1 MDMKSAR
8 KGSQSYLSM
17 LDDVTPSILEVLKH
31 LDLTGNVVYEDSG
44 IVASGTYGDIYK
56 GYYESDAQSKATVCI
71 KRMRMHMKGDI
82 KMLFE
87 KELYVWAKLKHKNI
101 LPLLGYAF
109 EQKSNYPLLVSEWME
124 NGSAWDFV
132 KSHLDYYRH
141 SSGYIAYLHERD
153 VVHSDIKSD
162 NVLISNSGDALLCDF
177 GLSRMI
183 TASRTYAKM
192 TSTIKGT
199 DRYMAPEFFDPP
211 YTKHSEKTDIWAFG
225 MTVFELLARERPFA
239 KVHPF
244 AIPSE
249 ISRRNLP
256 SLPNPSMLS
265 TTTQTTESLWGI
277 CRMCW
282 NGNPEDRASIAMI
295 LSQLENKV
303 VNGGPVPSQYLSE
316 SGETRIAK
324 NDEEKSSKNDIQAR
338 VHGVPDTFL
347 QPEGYPESPA
357 ALSHLAD
364 SLHIGFEHSDDPEE
378 SISLGRAALEL
389 WPEGHPYRD
398 LTLSRLAKFLCTQFE
413 HGGQIE
419 DLEESISLGRAVL
432 ELQPMGHPDRL
443 STLNNLADSLCT
455 RYDHGG
461 QIEDLEESIS
471 LHRAAL
477 ELWPEGHPGRAAAL
491 SNLANFV
498 RARYNHGGQIE
509 DLEESNSL
517 DRVVLDLHTHPFQA

>member
-1 MDMKSAR
+1 MDMNSAR
-8 KGSQSYLSM
+8 KGSPSYLSM

-31 LDLTGNVVYEDSG
+31 LDLTGNVVMRT
-44 IVASGTYGDIYK
+44 VKLLPT
-56 GYYESDAQSKATVCI
+56 SKATVCI

-82 KMLFE
+82 KTLFE

-132 KSHLDYYRH
+132 KSHLDCDLKH
-141 SSGYIAYLHERD
+141 IITGIAQGLAYLHERD

-256 SLPNPSMLS
+256 SLPDPSMLP
-265 TTTQTTESLWGI
+265 TTTQTTESLCGI

-338 VHGVPDTFL
+338 VHGVPDTLL
-347 QPEGYPESPA
+347 QPEGCPESPA

-432 ELQPMGHPDRL
+432 ELQPKGHPDRL

-455 RYDHGG
+455 RFDHGG

-477 ELWPEGHPGRAAAL
+477 ELCPDGHPGRAAAL
-491 SNLANFV
+491 SNLANSV
-498 RARYNHGGQIE
+498 RARHNHGGQIE

-517 DRVVLDLHTHPFQA
+517 DHVVLDLHMHPFQA